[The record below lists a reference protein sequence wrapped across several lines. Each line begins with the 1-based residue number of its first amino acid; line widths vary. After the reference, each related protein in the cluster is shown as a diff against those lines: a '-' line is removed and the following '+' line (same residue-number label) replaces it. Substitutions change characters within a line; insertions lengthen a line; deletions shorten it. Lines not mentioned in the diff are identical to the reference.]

1 MARQRILDVPATVDI
16 NGKKASY
23 DIVRIGELRFRQ
35 LDQIFD
41 RQIMDVTWAIGSIDN
56 GRFIPAPY
64 GELQGAKTYD
74 NSPPDTLFGALLLKT
89 LSLGIGP
96 FLDQVFADLEADGVI
111 GTGKQED
118 YGLAP
123 GS

>member
-1 MARQRILDVPATVDI
+1 VLVDI
-16 NGKKASY
+16 GGKKSQY
-23 DIVRIGELRFRQ
+23 EIVRLGEMRLRR

-41 RQIMDVTWAIGSIDN
+41 KQMMSVEWSIGNLDN
-56 GRFIPAPY
+56 GVFIPAPY
-64 GELQGAKTYD
+64 EELRGTKTYD
-74 NSPPDTLFGALLLKT
+74 NTEAPYPFGQFLAKT
-89 LSLGIGP
+89 LPLGIGP
-96 FLDQVFADLEADGVI
+96 FQDQVFADLEADGVI